1 MILIK
6 NGQIFDGSKNPSFI
20 GSLLIRDGKVEKIL
34 KQGDPMP
41 EIPADIEIIDAAGH
55 WVTPGF
61 IDSHTHYDFELLV
74 NPGLAESVRH
84 GVTTVV
90 TGSCSISAIMAEP
103 EDCSDIFTR
112 VEGVPREKVLPVLST
127 QKKWNRPKEY
137 VDFLKSHPLGPNVCA
152 YLGHSDLR
160 MAAMGIEKSVTED
173 VIPSDAEKAFMK
185 EALTEALDVGF
196 LGLSTM
202 QSDADRLD
210 GDRVRSKALPSVY
223 ATYKEYSELNKILR
237 NRRRV
242 LQTAPD
248 VRNPN
253 ESMIRLLMEV
263 VGLFRKKL
271 RVNSLVMLDAKAS
284 RKKDLRKKQLL
295 FSKVSKLLFGDFR
308 WQMLPCEFQVK
319 VDGLNFVI
327 FEEVPAGAIYLHL
340 TEEADREKLINDPS
354 FRTEFKK
361 NLTERFRPAL
371 WNRDIGDG
379 KVFDCPDS
387 SIVGKSFAQIAEDRQ
402 QHVGDIFVDLLV
414 EHGTGLIWKVVLG
427 NELDENLVHL
437 FNDKSHSNLVSFS
450 DAGAHLQNIAFYNFP
465 LQMLARIKRMRE
477 KGLETLRDEEA
488 IHRLTGELGDW
499 HRIDAG
505 YIKEGGRADITIL
518 NMDAVD
524 SSLNS
529 VKVANF
535 DGLGQFTRL
544 VNRNDGAIKHVL
556 INGKVAVSEDVYHEN
571 LGKSLG
577 YGSFLA
583 AQ

>member
-6 NGQIFDGSKNPSFI
+6 NGQIFDGSKKPSFL
-20 GSLLIRDGKVEKIL
+20 GSVLISDGKVEKIF
-34 KQGDPMP
+34 KQDDPMP
-41 EIPADIEIIDAAGH
+41 NIPTDIEIIDAAGH

-74 NPGLAESVRH
+74 NPGLTESVRH
-84 GVTTVV
+84 GITTVV

-112 VEGVPREKVLPVLST
+112 VEGVPREKVLPVLNA
-127 QKKWNRPKEY
+127 QKKWKRPKEY
-137 VDFLKSHPLGPNVCA
+137 VDFLNNHPLGPNVCA

-160 MAAMGIEKSVTED
+160 MAAMGLEMSVAENVVPTE
-173 VIPSDAEKAFMK
+173 SEKAFMK
-185 EALTEALDVGF
+185 EALTEALDAGF

-223 ATYKEYSELNKILR
+223 ASYKEYSELNKVLR
-237 NRRRV
+237 EHRRI

-253 ESMIRLLMEV
+253 ESMIRLLLEV
-263 VGLFRKKL
+263 VGIFRKKL

-284 RKKDLRKKQLL
+284 RKKDLRKKQLI
-295 FSKVSKLLFGDFR
+295 FSKVAKFLFGDFR

-319 VDGLNFVI
+319 VEGLNFVI

-340 TEEADREKLINDPS
+340 TEEADREKLIRDPS

-379 KVFDCPDS
+379 CVFDCPDS
-387 SIVGKSFAQIAEDRQ
+387 SIIGKSFAEIAEERN
-402 QHVGDIFVDLLV
+402 QHVGDVFVDLLV
-414 EHGTGLIWKVVLG
+414 EYGVGLIWKVILG
-427 NELDENLVHL
+427 NELDENLVHFL
-437 FNDKSHSNLVSFS
+437 NDKSASNLVSFS

-465 LQMLARIKRMRE
+465 LQMLARIKRMRK
-477 KGLETLRDEEA
+477 KGMETLRDEEA

-505 YIKEGGRADITIL
+505 YIKEGARADITIL

-524 SSLNS
+524 SSLDC
-529 VKVANF
+529 VTVAEFN
-535 DGLGQFTRL
+535 GLDDFTRL
-544 VNRNDGAIKHVL
+544 VNRNDGVVKHVL
-556 INGKVAVSEDVYHEN
+556 INGKVAVSDDQYHQD
-571 LGKSLG
+571 LGKLQG
-577 YGSFLA
+577 FGSFLE

>member
-6 NGQIFDGSKNPSFI
+6 NGQIFDGSKNPSFM
-20 GSLLIRDGKVEKIL
+20 GNVLIKDGKVAKIFKL
-34 KQGDPMP
+34 GDTLPDM
-41 EIPADIEIIDAAGH
+41 PADTEIIDAAGH

-112 VEGVPREKVLPVLST
+112 VEGVPREQVLPVLSA
-127 QKKWNRPKEY
+127 QKKWNRPKGY
-137 VDFLKSHPLGPNVCA
+137 IDFLNKHPLGPNVCA

-160 MAAMGIEKSVTED
+160 MAAMGIERSVAED
-173 VIPSDAEKAFMK
+173 LVPSDAEKAFME
-185 EALTEALDVGF
+185 EALTEALDAGF

-223 ATYKEYSELNKILR
+223 ASYKEYSELNKILR
-237 NRRRV
+237 KRRRI

-253 ESMIRLLMEV
+253 ESMIRLLLEV
-263 VGLFRKKL
+263 VGIFRKKL

-295 FSKVSKLLFGDFR
+295 FSKVAKMLFGDFR

-340 TEEADREKLINDPS
+340 TEEADREKLISDPS

-379 KVFDCPDS
+379 RVFDCADA
-387 SIVGKSFAQIAEDRQ
+387 SIVGKSFAKIAEERN
-402 QHVGDIFVDLLV
+402 QHVGDVFIDLLI
-414 EHGTGLIWKVVLG
+414 EHGVGLIWKVVLG
-427 NELDENLVHL
+427 NELDENLVHFL
-437 FNDKSHSNLVSFS
+437 NDKSSSNLVSFS

-465 LQMLARIKRMRE
+465 LQMLARIKRMRA
-477 KGLETLRDEEA
+477 KGLKTLRDEEA

-505 YIKEGGRADITIL
+505 YIKEGARADITIL
-518 NMDAVD
+518 DMNAVD
-524 SSLNS
+524 SSLES
-529 VKVANF
+529 VKVAEFN
-535 DGLGQFTRL
+535 GLDNFTRL
-544 VNRNDGAIKHVL
+544 VNRNDGVIKQVL
-556 INGKVAVSEDVYHEN
+556 INGKVAVQDDQYHQE
-571 LGKSLG
+571 LGKSQG
-577 YGSFLA
+577 FGAFLK